1 MITQKH
7 NPANTPEPS
16 PINSD
21 DTQPALWDL
30 VIADFEFGF
39 LGCQDYKDGILELMR
54 NRHRFGIKK
63 YGVPLKVKNG
73 RNFLNDSI
81 QENLDILPYLKGIL
95 CEEKRSYQR
104 WLIEEAYRSAQ
115 ESIIL
120 LYEYFCLEEKK

>member
-1 MITQKH
+1 MNK
-7 NPANTPEPS
+7 NFANTPEPN
-16 PINSD
+16 PVNSD

-39 LGCQDYKDGILELMR
+39 LGCQDYKDGILKLMR
-54 NRHRFGIKK
+54 DRHSFGIEK

-73 RNFLNDSI
+73 RSFINDSV

-95 CEEKRSYQR
+95 CEEKHPYKR

-115 ESIIL
+115 QSIIL
-120 LYEYFCLEEKK
+120 LYEYIYVKEKNNE